1 MHYFVT
7 CSLIKFF
14 IQIIVEQKN
23 EIFLSFSLLQIKI
36 ELCTSIILIELI
48 IVSKWK
54 QWIFRNKYEWYN
66 IMVIYTNNIILLY
79 LLRFNLRSFLNCFIC
94 KKAALQNNNSYTDL
108 PLIQWTKFKIV
119 WKYLVNFYFF
129 FFFLMIIFIA
139 ILTISFYL
147 Y

>member
-23 EIFLSFSLLQIKI
+23 EIFSSFSLLQIKI

-54 QWIFRNKYEWYN
+54 QWIFRNKYDSN
-66 IMVIYTNNIILLY
+66 DII
-79 LLRFNLRSFLNCFIC
+79 S
-94 KKAALQNNNSYTDL
+94 
-108 PLIQWTKFKIV
+108 W
-119 WKYLVNFYFF
+119 
-129 FFFLMIIFIA
+129 
-139 ILTISFYL
+139 
-147 Y
+147 

>member
-54 QWIFRNKYEWYN
+54 QWIFRNKYE
-66 IMVIYTNNIILLY
+66 
-79 LLRFNLRSFLNCFIC
+79 
-94 KKAALQNNNSYTDL
+94 
-108 PLIQWTKFKIV
+108 
-119 WKYLVNFYFF
+119 
-129 FFFLMIIFIA
+129 
-139 ILTISFYL
+139 
-147 Y
+147 